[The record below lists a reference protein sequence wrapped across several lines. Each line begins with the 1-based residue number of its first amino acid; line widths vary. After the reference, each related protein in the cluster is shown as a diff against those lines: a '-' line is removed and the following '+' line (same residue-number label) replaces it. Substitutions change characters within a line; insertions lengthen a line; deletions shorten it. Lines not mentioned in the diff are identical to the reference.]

1 MRKETEL
8 VAKAIQIGNVFIEK
22 SKLDSVDRMVKL
34 FNKSPDD
41 PEDYSRIT
49 SATFLSNH
57 LTINWEGPGYGT
69 IAFYKKDG
77 KLICDSETM
86 SKDFIKKVLN
96 KIVDDCEL
104 EDYSELFEDMNKR
117 KNNNSTNANE

>member
-1 MRKETEL
+1 MYYLLFKVNNTPRLWRTKLTEDMRKETEL

-41 PEDYSRIT
+41 PEDYSRII

-69 IAFYKKDG
+69 D
-77 KLICDSETM
+77 
-86 SKDFIKKVLN
+86 
-96 KIVDDCEL
+96 
-104 EDYSELFEDMNKR
+104 R
-117 KNNNSTNANE
+117 KSVV